1 MLNILK
7 TDFYKAFRTPSFWVI
22 SVITILS
29 SLLSSFLCFWI
40 LTQPEFLE
48 KPEAIKLLE
57 VNGIYNN
64 FFKDANEIMTGC
76 IFLIGIFAVMFFV
89 SEFNYGTIKNIASKG
104 YRREYIYISK
114 FVTAIVVA
122 IISLLL
128 SFLTAFITAQIMI
141 NNKISGFFDYNAEF
155 HTSLSKQALLVVT
168 YISIAILLA
177 MLFRSLGPAL
187 SVFLAYF
194 FLENSIVQLINKL
207 IHDVFNSDFSVAPY
221 FINGAFSNPDKTVQ
235 GVIVLLVYIV
245 VTTAIGFYTFRKRDI
260 N

>member
-29 SLLSSFLCFWI
+29 SLLSSFSIFWL
-40 LTQPEFLE
+40 LTQPEFAELIE
-48 KPEAIKLLE
+48 IAP
-57 VNGIYNN
+57 G
-64 FFKDANEIMTGC
+64 FFQTVPGVTSGC
-76 IFLIGIFAVMFFV
+76 IFLIGIFAVMFSV
-89 SEFNYGTIKNIASKG
+89 SDFNYGTIKNIASKG

-114 FVTAIVVA
+114 FVTAIGVA

-155 HTSLSKQALLVVT
+155 HLSLSKQALLIVA
-168 YISIAILLA
+168 YISIAVLLA

-194 FLENSIVQLINKL
+194 FLQNSIVQLINKL

-221 FINGAFSNPDKTVQ
+221 FINGAFSDPDKTVQ

-245 VTTAIGFYTFRKRDI
+245 VTTAIGLYTFRKRDI

>member
-7 TDFYKAFRTPSFWVI
+7 TDFYKTFRTPSFWVI

-29 SLLSSFLCFWI
+29 SAFLSFSFFWY
-40 LTQPEFLE
+40 LTQPEFAELIE
-48 KPEAIKLLE
+48 IAP
-57 VNGIYNN
+57 G
-64 FFKDANEIMTGC
+64 FFQTVPVVTSEC
-76 IFLIGIFAVMFFV
+76 IFLIGIFAVMFSV
-89 SEFNYGTIKNIASKG
+89 SDFNYGTIKNIASKG

-114 FVTAIVVA
+114 FITAIGFA
-122 IISLLL
+122 IINFLL
-128 SFLTAFITAQIMI
+128 SFLTAFIAAQIMI
-141 NNKISGFFDYNAEF
+141 NNKIPGFFDYNAEF

-168 YISIAILLA
+168 YISIALLLA

-194 FLENSIVQLINKL
+194 FLQNSIVQLINKL

-221 FINGAFSNPDKTVQ
+221 FINSAFSDPDKTVQ
-235 GVIVLLVYIV
+235 GVIVLLVYIG
-245 VTTAIGFYTFRKRDI
+245 VTTAIGLYTFRKRDI